1 MKRRDPLADP
11 ASQKR
16 LFNYRTLVTALAV
29 ILLFMAAIARLVQLQ
44 IFDHKDYAQAAREN
58 RVRVQP
64 IPPPRGLIYSRSGQ
78 LLAENVPSYTL
89 AVIPDET
96 HDLASTLKALAKIVT
111 LSPEDLRSFKA
122 LRSITPGYR
131 EIPLATHL
139 SQATVARFAVNRYRF
154 PGVEIQSRL
163 RRYYP
168 YTALTADTIGYVGR
182 ISETDLKHVDPSD
195 YAGTVYFGKS
205 GLELTDQS
213 RLHGHPGYKV
223 MEVDADGQPVG
234 ALKRQLPTPGADL
247 ILTLDIGLQRVAQQ
261 AMKGKRGA
269 VVVMNPR
276 SGAILAAVSNPA
288 YNPNWFVDGISS
300 RRYQELVGSPGNPLW
315 NRAFAASYAPG
326 SMIKPFIALAG
337 LNARIIKPQT
347 EVFSGPYYIIPGDK
361 TRHKFWDWTPYGH
374 GWTNLTKAI
383 AQSVDTYFYPLA
395 YQLGI
400 RRIDDMLS
408 RFGFGQ
414 RPPLGMPGVAAG
426 VLPSPAWKRRTQ
438 GHPWYPGDTV
448 LMGIGQGYLQVTPLQ
463 LATAVSEIAMRGHA
477 SRPHLLRAIRN
488 PVDGR
493 IEALPSQPLPAIT
506 LKHEAYWGDVIAGM
520 QAVID
525 SPAGTAYQEFHGFP
539 LPVAGKTGTAQVYA
553 NPKNPFLKRL
563 HIPYRL
569 RDNALFEAFTPVK
582 HPELVVVV
590 IVEHAGDRLGPASG
604 VTRKIMNYWLAHRQA
619 IEHPVAPLSL
629 QPFKRAAT
637 H

>member
-16 LFNYRTLVTALAV
+16 LFNYRTLITALAV

-44 IFDHKDYAQAAREN
+44 IFDHKNYAQAAREN

-96 HDLASTLKALAKIVT
+96 HDLSSTLKALAKIVT

-131 EIPLATHL
+131 EIPLVTHL

-168 YTALTADTIGYVGR
+168 YAALTAETIGYVGR
-182 ISETDLKHVDPSD
+182 ISESDLKHVNASD
-195 YAGTVYFGKS
+195 YAGTVYFGKN

-223 MEVDADGQPVG
+223 IEVDADGQPVDT
-234 ALKRQLPTPGADL
+234 LKRQLPTPGVDL
-247 ILTLDIGLQRVAQQ
+247 ILTLDMGLQRVAQQ
-261 AMKGKRGA
+261 AMQGKRGA

-288 YNPNWFVDGISS
+288 YDPNWFVDGISS
-300 RRYQELVGSPGNPLW
+300 QRYRKLVDDPGNPLW

-400 RRIDDMLS
+400 QRIDNMLS
-408 RFGFGQ
+408 HFGFGQ
-414 RPPLGMPGVAAG
+414 RPPLGVPGVAAG

-438 GHPWYPGDTV
+438 GQPWYPGDTV

-493 IEALPSQPLPAIT
+493 IETLPSQPLPAIT

-520 QAVID
+520 QAVVD
-525 SPAGTAYQEFHGFP
+525 SSAGTAYREFHGFP